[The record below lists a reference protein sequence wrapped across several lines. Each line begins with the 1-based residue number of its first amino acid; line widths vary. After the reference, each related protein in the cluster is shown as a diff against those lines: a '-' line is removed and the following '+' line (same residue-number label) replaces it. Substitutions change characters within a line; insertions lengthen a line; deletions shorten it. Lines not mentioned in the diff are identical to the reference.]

1 MRIDTKSSLRAFFSL
16 LKVTAPAKFIILP
29 DSPKNLA
36 SGLVGLEKEKLDT
49 FSGTTKHHLSSL
61 LKKVADEAPDLEIW
75 AAIVSVLNAFETD
88 TSISPTPPDDHTQKA
103 KAKISSQQ
111 VVNTTRDL
119 QKDWTNPYAGYSL
132 IALQAQILECQKA
145 GPENYYAKTMVFVQ
159 SSGTGKSRLAD
170 SFGRNCLMIN
180 FVLREKG
187 TAGFPPPDDEIREF
201 LREERPYAGLDLAK
215 KILSPEMNKLEAALA
230 KLDTIIPSYMTSSQ
244 SGEWQNELQNEAEL
258 REKQKTKRELQKRKE
273 GLLQE
278 MEALEEEAN
287 SISSMAQR
295 HAVSVSL
302 LQACFEIVDDWVER
316 NLRANISFKE
326 LAATRHGEMA
336 PIDGQ
341 RSDKRV
347 EFCKSVVERAGA
359 IFEDLIWD
367 DNWVEKFRGHKP
379 SQVHH
384 NLNKKSEP
392 YPLRGLE
399 DATKKL
405 MANLETVHKGSKY
418 PHLVVVF
425 DEASS
430 LVRDTK
436 KNPDTRAYVALNRIL
451 SCLKTHPIWTFF
463 LSTESS
469 ISHLIPPDT
478 DKPADPQTNSSRQGE
493 RGDTAHPLERFPPF
507 LALQMDIEDRRRVM
521 NPDLEAAEFSK
532 PFSDFSEPRYM
543 ARFGRPLWYAY
554 HDVQTMND
562 VARLKLVGDKKAP
575 FDPGNK
581 DHVLASLSFRLS
593 LDVCLQNPTVIPL
606 VETAVNKYMRIAI
619 SMDQKTGLI
628 DTLTPSEPILSRA
641 AMEHLCHSDNW
652 SASIQTLVNQL
663 LQPGLIEK
671 GPKGELY
678 ARLVLI
684 LAHDCIR
691 RGIMDEDL
699 LPPFTISDFLK
710 ELYAGTHHQHID
722 NIPEEILSAKMN
734 FNHFVP
740 SHENLTSM
748 VTVEVCH
755 DLLRRSAAMHFT
767 ANQKVIDLL
776 IPVYYGQADAEFD
789 TDQIGVILVQVK
801 NRDQATTPDAIFKE
815 PFIKV
820 SPEGP
825 NNSQQDGTNSV
836 RKETRRTKNKMVKES
851 DYAFKHL
858 KKPAL
863 VLVFDLGEEASSI
876 RFQVSQATQAP
887 ELWAIHTKGHDETIF
902 GCLMCMNAQNASK
915 TFFSQLT
922 HFQGVANSLA
932 IRNKTFFALSRD
944 DRYQALDLLP
954 GMQDQEMQEQEEGVP
969 IEAQSDEMDLD
980 QSK

>member
-1 MRIDTKSSLRAFFSL
+1 
-16 LKVTAPAKFIILP
+16 
-29 DSPKNLA
+29 
-36 SGLVGLEKEKLDT
+36 
-49 FSGTTKHHLSSL
+49 
-61 LKKVADEAPDLEIW
+61 
-75 AAIVSVLNAFETD
+75 
-88 TSISPTPPDDHTQKA
+88 
-103 KAKISSQQ
+103 
-111 VVNTTRDL
+111 
-119 QKDWTNPYAGYSL
+119 
-132 IALQAQILECQKA
+132 
-145 GPENYYAKTMVFVQ
+145 MVFVQ

-180 FVLREKG
+180 FVLREEDS
-187 TAGFPPPDDEIREF
+187 TGFPPPDGEIREF
-201 LREERPYAGLDLAK
+201 LREERPYAGFDLAQ
-215 KILSPEMNKLEAALA
+215 KILSPEKDKLDERMAKNETALA
-230 KLDTIIPSYMTSSQ
+230 KLDIIIPSYMTSSQ

-258 REKQKTKRELQKRKE
+258 RRTKRELQKRKG

-278 MEALEEEAN
+278 MKALEEEAN
-287 SISSMAQR
+287 SISSMAKC

-302 LQACFEIVDDWVER
+302 LQACFEIVNDWVER
-316 NLRANISFKE
+316 NLQSNISFEK

-367 DNWVEKFRGHKP
+367 NNWVEKFRGHKP

-384 NLNKKSEP
+384 NLDKKSEP

-399 DATKKL
+399 AATKKL
-405 MANLETVHKGSKY
+405 MANLETVHKRSKN

-436 KNPDTRAYVALNRIL
+436 MNPDTRAYVALNRIL

-469 ISHLIPPDT
+469 IRHLIPPDT
-478 DKPADPQTNSSRQGE
+478 DKPADPQTSSARQGE
-493 RGDTAHPLERFPPF
+493 RGDTDPPLERFPPF
-507 LALQMDIEDRRRVM
+507 LALQMDIEDRRRVT
-521 NPDLEAAEFSK
+521 NPDFEVVEFSK
-532 PFSDFSEPRYM
+532 PFSEFSEPRYM

-554 HDVQTMND
+554 NDVQTMNY

-606 VETAVNKYMRIAI
+606 VETAVNNYMRIAI

-628 DTLTPSEPILSRA
+628 DTITPSEPILSRA
-641 AMEHLCHSDNW
+641 AMEHLCHSNNW

-691 RGIMDEDL
+691 RGIMDKKL

-710 ELYAGTHHQHID
+710 ALYARTHHQHID

-740 SHENLTSM
+740 GHENLTSM

-755 DLLRRSAAMHFT
+755 DLLRRSAAMHFNL
-767 ANQKVIDLL
+767 NQKVCDLL
-776 IPVYYGQADAEFD
+776 IPVYFGRADAEFD
-789 TDQIGVILVQVK
+789 TDQIGVILVQIK
-801 NRDQATTPDAIFKE
+801 NRNQATTPDAIFKE

-820 SPEGP
+820 SPNEP

-836 RKETRRTKNKMVKES
+836 RKEKIRTKGKMQKTS
-851 DYAFKHL
+851 DYEFKHL
-858 KKPAL
+858 KKPVLA
-863 VLVFDLGEEASSI
+863 LVFDLGEEGSSI
-876 RFQVSQATQAP
+876 RFQVSRAVEAP
-887 ELWAIHTKGHDETIF
+887 ELWAIHTKGHDKTIF
-902 GCLMCMNAQNASK
+902 GCLTCMNAEDAIRI
-915 TFFSQLT
+915 FFSQLT
-922 HFQGVANSLA
+922 QFEGVANTLA
-932 IRNKTFFALSRD
+932 IRNKTFFALSRSA
-944 DRYQALDLLP
+944 RYNASDLLP
-954 GMQDQEMQEQEEGVP
+954 EKQDQEMQEQEEGVP